1 MEIMREIHGYARTQF
16 GPHGHLNTVSRH
28 CPLPVCSTILYIADI
43 NKKMID
49 YHGFTVVYQIRFFVK
64 SIFWAVHNPGYKFQT
79 AP

>member
-43 NKKMID
+43 NKKND
-49 YHGFTVVYQIRFFVK
+49 RLPRFYGSLSNSVFCQI
-64 SIFWAVHNPGYKFQT
+64 SILGGSQSGI
-79 AP
+79 